1 MTSTPA
7 LLRSLPA
14 ILALRMRLVS
24 VFLLASFG
32 FGTVL
37 NAQPLD
43 FQMGLPTQIKLKGQ
57 FTQVLGEVKETYYV
71 ISSEPNAGFI
81 LSTFNKKLEPV
92 DAFKLSF
99 PKDIK
104 LDYSLKKAWLFGD
117 RIILV
122 SHCFNK
128 ALRQDQFH
136 LWHLSLEGEI
146 LKGPVEAARN
156 NGNGIVLDPL
166 KTPFIG
172 CSADQQVIYVLNV
185 EPSLF
190 GQTLAGIQC
199 KMWDSELE
207 LLTNKTLNINVEN
220 QTVKVLSA
228 DFRDQNSGIVTL
240 DLVNIPKPG
249 IKAIPSFALNQR
261 LYKISLPQASMVAL
275 PISAEDF
282 PYVHQIKARW
292 SDDSKSILAVSCL
305 SGSFK
310 GGIQSI
316 LVQRWNS
323 TDTTPVHRHAF
334 PVPATF
340 KKSAELQNKKFRDT
354 GTPKRP
360 IKEVMDLQNHLVELD
375 RDRFT
380 VFGSIER
387 FNREVPV
394 GKKADEVSNDAATY
408 THYSQGNL
416 ILNGTWS
423 QGVQR
428 SIENP
433 LDQIIQPKGI
443 ASPTGIAGLPHHN
456 HTLVLYND
464 LPENMVV
471 RNQAFKGKGVN
482 NDNLKDTRSV
492 LLHIDNEGRFSFYK
506 PFADPKDQGRIY
518 PSTLFKESN
527 TSFVFL
533 GSDSKSMMRLIKA
546 SY

>member
-1 MTSTPA
+1 MISTPA
-7 LLRSLPA
+7 QRRSFTA
-14 ILALRMRLVS
+14 ILASRIRMVSVLLLVS
-24 VFLLASFG
+24 LG
-32 FGTVL
+32 FGSDL

-57 FTQVLGEVKETYYV
+57 FTQVLGEVKETFFV
-71 ISSEPNAGFI
+71 ISSEPNSGFI
-81 LSTFNKKLEPV
+81 LSTFSKNLEPV
-92 DAFKLSF
+92 NAFKLSF

-104 LDYSLKKAWLFGD
+104 LDYSLKNAWLFGD
-117 RIILV
+117 RIILL

-146 LKGPVEAARN
+146 IKGPVEAARN
-156 NGNGIVLDPL
+156 NGNGIVLGPL
-166 KTPFIG
+166 NTPFIG
-172 CSADQQVIYVLNV
+172 CSVDRQIIYALNV

-199 KMWDSELE
+199 KMWDNELE
-207 LLTNKTLNINVEN
+207 LLSNKTLNINVEN
-220 QTVKVLSA
+220 QSAKVLSA

-261 LYKISLPQASMVAL
+261 LYRISLLQASIVSL
-275 PISAEDF
+275 PINTEDF

-292 SDDSKSILAVSCL
+292 SDDSKSILAVSSL

-316 LVQRWNS
+316 LVQKWS
-323 TDTTPVHRHAF
+323 SSDTTPVHRHAF
-334 PVPATF
+334 PIPVTF
-340 KKSAELQNKKFRDT
+340 KKSADLQNKKFKDT

-360 IKEVMDLQNHLVELD
+360 LKEVMDLQNQLVEMD
-375 RDRFT
+375 RERFT
-380 VFGSIER
+380 VFGSVER
-387 FNREVPV
+387 FNREIPV
-394 GKKADEVSNDAATY
+394 GKKPDDVSNDAATY
-408 THYSQGNL
+408 TYYSQGNL

-423 QGVQR
+423 QGIQR

-433 LDQIIQPKGI
+433 IDQIIRPKGI
-443 ASPTGIAGLPHHN
+443 TLPTGIAGLPHN
-456 HTLVLYND
+456 TQTLVLYND
-464 LPENMVV
+464 LPENMVT
-471 RNQAFKGKGVN
+471 RNQAFKGKSVN
-482 NDNLKDTRSV
+482 NDNLKDARTV
-492 LLHIDNEGRFSFYK
+492 LLHVNNEGRFSFYK

-518 PSTLFKESN
+518 PSSLFKESN
-527 TSFVFL
+527 TAFVFL
-533 GSDSKSMMRLIKA
+533 GSDSKGMMRLIKA